1 MPAKFDSTIYA
12 PTDTFTIA
20 DRIMALIVQKY
31 GGTSVGS
38 TEKIKAV
45 AQRVIKNHKLGN
57 RMVVVLSAMSGETD
71 RLTGLANDIQ
81 RIPNAREMDMLLAT
95 GEQVT
100 VALFA
105 MAIKEAGFDAISLL
119 GDQVAIHTD
128 NMHTKARI
136 ESIDPE
142 AINTHLDQ
150 GKIVTIAGFQGVADN
165 GDITTLGRGG
175 SDTTAVALAAAL
187 KADAC
192 EIFTDVEGVYTTDPN
207 VCPHARKIDYI
218 SYDEM
223 LELASLGAKVLDIR
237 SVGLAKRFGVPVH
250 VRSTFSENIGT
261 WVVEE
266 EKIMESMLVSG
277 ITYSK
282 KEARITIKKVPDQPG
297 VAAKIF
303 LPISDAGILVDM
315 IIQNTTDGHLT
326 DMTFTVP
333 RTDYARAMDILKNV
347 AKEIN
352 ADSVS
357 GDKDIA
363 KVSIV
368 GVGMRNHTGIA
379 STMFQILAKEGINM
393 MMVST
398 SEIKV
403 SCIIAE
409 KYTELAVRALHD
421 AFALDKENVPMEETE

>member
-1 MPAKFDSTIYA
+1 
-12 PTDTFTIA
+12 
-20 DRIMALIVQKY
+20 MALIVQKF

-38 TEKIKAV
+38 TDKIKAV
-45 AQRVIKNHKLGN
+45 ARRVIENHKKGN

-71 RLTGLANDIQ
+71 RLIGMAKNIQ
-81 RIPNAREMDMLLAT
+81 KIPDLREMDMLVST

-105 MAIKEAGFDAISLL
+105 MAVKEAGYDAVSLL
-119 GDQVAIHTD
+119 GDQVKISTTD
-128 NMHTKARI
+128 MHTRARI
-136 ESIDPE
+136 KNID
-142 AINTHLDQ
+142 ADLIKKHLDN
-150 GKIVTIAGFQGVADN
+150 GRIVTIAGFQGVTES

-207 VCPHARKIDYI
+207 ICKAARKIDRI

-237 SVGLAKRFGVPVH
+237 SVGLAKRYSVPVH
-250 VRSTFSENIGT
+250 VRSTFTENEGT

-266 EKIMESMLVSG
+266 EKNMESMMVSG
-277 ITYSK
+277 VTYSK
-282 KEARITIKKVPDQPG
+282 NEARITINKVPDQPG

-303 LPISDAGILVDM
+303 LPISDAGIVVDM
-315 IIQNTTDGHLT
+315 IIQNTRAGSLT
-326 DMTFTVP
+326 DLTFTVP
-333 RTDYARAMDILKNV
+333 RNDFDRAMKLLNTIADDIQ
-347 AKEIN
+347 AE
-352 ADSVS
+352 SVT
-357 GDKDIA
+357 GAEDIA

-368 GVGMRNHTGIA
+368 GVGMRNHSGIA
-379 STMFQILAKEGINM
+379 STMFQILAKEGINIM
-393 MMVST
+393 MIST

-403 SCIIAE
+403 SCIIGE
-409 KYTELAVRALHD
+409 KYTELAVRALHE
-421 AFALDKENVPMEETE
+421 AFALDKENLPSEEAIQQGSAS

>member
-1 MPAKFDSTIYA
+1 
-12 PTDTFTIA
+12 
-20 DRIMALIVQKY
+20 MALIVQKF

-45 AQRVIKNHKLGN
+45 AQRVLNTHKQGN

-71 RLTGLANDIQ
+71 RLTGLALAMQ
-81 RIPNAREMDMLLAT
+81 RIPDQREMDMLLAT

-105 MAIKEAGFDAISLL
+105 MAIKDLGHDSVSLL
-119 GDQVAIHTD
+119 GDQVAIRTD

-136 ESIDPE
+136 RTID
-142 AINTHLDQ
+142 ANLINDHLNE
-150 GKIVTIAGFQGVADN
+150 GKVVVIAGFQGVTDN

-175 SDTTAVALAAAL
+175 SDTTAVALAAAMH
-187 KADAC
+187 ADAC

-207 VCPHARKIDYI
+207 ICPQARKIDYI

-237 SVGLAKRFGVPVH
+237 SVGLAKRFSVPVH

-266 EKIMESMLVSG
+266 GKIMESMLVSG

-282 KEARITIKKVPDQPG
+282 NEARITIKQVPDQPG
-297 VAAKIF
+297 IAAKIF

-315 IIQNTTDGHLT
+315 IIQNTHDGRLT
-326 DMTFTVP
+326 DMTFTVL
-333 RTDYARAMDILKNV
+333 RRDYDRAMEILHKV
-347 AKEIN
+347 AKEIG
-352 ADSVS
+352 AQTVT

-368 GVGMRNHTGIA
+368 GVGMRNHPGIA
-379 STMFQILAKEGINM
+379 STMFQILAKEGVNM

-421 AFALDKENVPMEETE
+421 AFALDKQNVPLEEGE

>member
-1 MPAKFDSTIYA
+1 
-12 PTDTFTIA
+12 
-20 DRIMALIVQKY
+20 MALIVQKF

-38 TEKIKAV
+38 TDKIMAV
-45 AQRVIKNHKLGN
+45 AQRVLASHRQGH

-71 RLTGLANDIQ
+71 RLIGLAQAVQPLPD
-81 RIPNAREMDMLLAT
+81 PRELDMLLAT
-95 GEQVT
+95 GEQVS

-105 MAIKEAGFDAISLL
+105 MAVKAAGGEAVSLL

-128 NMHTKARI
+128 PMHTRARI
-136 ESIDPE
+136 DSIDT
-142 AINTHLDQ
+142 ACIQGHLNR
-150 GKIVTIAGFQGVADN
+150 GRIVTIAGFQGVTDH

-187 KADAC
+187 AADAC

-207 VCPHARKIDYI
+207 ICPQARKIERI

-237 SVGLAKRFGVPVH
+237 AVGLAKRFGVPVH
-250 VRSTFSENIGT
+250 VRSTFTDTIGT

-266 EKIMESMLVSG
+266 DKIMESLLVSG

-282 KEARITIKKVPDQPG
+282 KEARITIKTVPDQPG
-297 VAAKIF
+297 IAAKIF

-315 IIQNTTDGHLT
+315 IIQNTRDGKLT

-333 RTDYARAMDILKNV
+333 RIDYDRAMVILKKV
-347 AKEIN
+347 AGEIG
-352 ADSVS
+352 AEAVT
-357 GDKDIA
+357 GDRDIA

-368 GVGMRNHTGIA
+368 GVGMRNHPGIA

-409 KYTELAVRALHD
+409 KYTELAVRSLHD
-421 AFALDKENVPMEETE
+421 AFALDKDNLPLEDA